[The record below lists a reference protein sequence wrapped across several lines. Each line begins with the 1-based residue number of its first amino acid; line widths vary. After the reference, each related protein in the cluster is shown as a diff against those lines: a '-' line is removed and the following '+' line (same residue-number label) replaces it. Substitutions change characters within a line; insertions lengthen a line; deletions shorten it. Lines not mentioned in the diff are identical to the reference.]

1 MSKWIVQ
8 AENLPA
14 IAECGTLLDKKR
26 ASEEVFGSN
35 LQLSASEA
43 SGQTVQ
49 PWDFLQET
57 KNSFKNS
64 EIFVNCALL
73 ERVRGIEPLSIPWE
87 GIILPMYYTRA
98 SVIIH

>member
-8 AENLPA
+8 AENLPV

-43 SGQTVQ
+43 SGRAQH
-49 PWDFLQET
+49 PWDFLAET

-64 EIFVNCALL
+64 EIFADCAIL
-73 ERVRGIEPLSIPWE
+73 ERVRGIEPLFHPWE
-87 GIILPMYYTRA
+87 GRVLPMYYTRD
-98 SVIIH
+98 VLL